1 MNAVGRTKVKS
12 ISLAVIS
19 IVVFVVILFP
29 SVMLFL
35 TSIKTELDALSFPP
49 KWIFRPTLKNYAE
62 IFARSPLVGYGLNS
76 LIVALSNTG
85 VCLIIGS
92 LAAYGLARFRF
103 RGSENL
109 AFWFLS
115 IRMMPPV
122 AAIIPMYILMKN
134 LPKYIFFMK
143 NLRLLDTIWG
153 LMIIYLTFNLPFV
166 IWMLKGF
173 FEEVPLEIEESALI
187 DGCSEFGV
195 FYRIALPLVA
205 PGLAATAIL
214 AFIFSWN
221 EFLFALILTGTK
233 AVTLPVGIL
242 GYMKETGINW
252 GYMTAGGTLALI
264 PVIVFTMLVQRH
276 LVKGLTMGAIK

>member
-1 MNAVGRTKVKS
+1 MHVVGRTKLKR
-12 ISLAVIS
+12 IILAVIT
-19 IVVFVVILFP
+19 VVIFVVILFP
-29 SVMLFL
+29 ALMLFL

-49 KWIFRPTLKNYAE
+49 KWIFRPTSKNYTE
-62 IFARSPLVGYGLNS
+62 ILDRSPLVGYGLNS

-85 VCLIIGS
+85 VCLVVGS

-103 RGSENL
+103 RGSKNL

-122 AAIIPMYILMKN
+122 AAIIPMYVI
-134 LPKYIFFMK
+134 MK
-143 NLRLLDTIWG
+143 NLRLLDTIWC

-166 IWMLKGF
+166 IWMMKGF
-173 FEEVPLEIEESALI
+173 FEEIPLEIEESALI
-187 DGCSEFGV
+187 DGCSEFSV